1 MAFQPQCRKRVAQ
14 PAVAL
19 RFDRATSVTS
29 RVRLTELTRNLV
41 MKQEIFCWVFKEK
54 LSLWLD
60 TIQSTE
66 NTQGTLLILEKRYG
80 REAREKV
87 RERATISLVLL
98 LGSWMTKV
106 TRVF

>member
-1 MAFQPQCRKRVAQ
+1 M
-14 PAVAL
+14 AL
-19 RFDRATSVTS
+19 RFDRTTSVTS

-41 MKQEIFCWVFKEK
+41 KDMKQVIFCWVFKAK
-54 LSLWLD
+54 LSLGLD

-87 RERATISLVLL
+87 RERATISFVFLL
-98 LGSWMTKV
+98 IG
-106 TRVF
+106 